1 MPSPQSG
8 STLEAMESGSAGST
22 FRNAH
27 RYRITVR
34 AEITQAFVEPL
45 GQVVVVSG
53 GAESVLACDVVDQA
67 KLQAIFSWLYE
78 RGVEI
83 VSVAPD
89 DGGPD
94 APARLKQR

>member
-1 MPSPQSG
+1 MNALQSRSTMDRMETGSNG
-8 STLEAMESGSAGST
+8 STGLEA
-22 FRNAH
+22 R

-34 AEITQAFVEPL
+34 AQLTQTFVEPL
-45 GQVVVVSG
+45 ERVVV
-53 GAESVLACDVVDQA
+53 ESTGDESILSCEFVDQA

-89 DGGPD
+89 DGGADSVDP
-94 APARLKQR
+94 LTQ